1 MPVFTIVGGVNGTG
15 KSSLSGVL
23 RSCLDDLGVI
33 VDPDKLT
40 AQAGGDEYAGGQAA
54 IAKLQGCLAAGID
67 FTEESTLSGSYA
79 RKMARAARAAGYTVR
94 LYYVGLNSAEDALQ
108 RIANRVAHGG
118 HNIPAADVRR
128 RFARRFSD
136 LEKLLPLCNKAVF
149 YDNNNGFQMV
159 ASYRNGT
166 IAPVGDYRPTWVH
179 ELLQAVQL

>member
-1 MPVFTIVGGVNGTG
+1 MPVFTIVGGVNGAG

-54 IAKLQGCLAAGID
+54 IAKLQSCLAAGVD
-67 FTEESTLSGSYA
+67 FTQESTLSGSYA

-118 HNIPAADVRR
+118 HSIPTQDVQR

-136 LEKLLPLCNKAVF
+136 LEKLLPLCNEGAF
-149 YDNNNGFQMV
+149 YDNTNGFQLV
-159 ASYRNGT
+159 AIYQGGE
-166 IAPVGDYRPTWVH
+166 ILPVGNDRTPWLCD
-179 ELLQAVQL
+179 LLQAVRL

>member
-54 IAKLQGCLAAGID
+54 IAKLQTCLAAGID

-118 HNIPAADVRR
+118 HNIPAEDVRR

-136 LEKLLPLCNKAVF
+136 LEKLLPLCNEAVF
-149 YDNNNGFQMV
+149 YDNNNGFQVV
-159 ASYRNGT
+159 ASYRNGE
-166 IAPVGDYRPTWVH
+166 IVPVGDYRPPWLC
-179 ELLQAVQL
+179 ELLQAVRL

>member
-1 MPVFTIVGGVNGTG
+1 MPVFTIVGGVNGAG

-40 AQAGGDEYAGGQAA
+40 AEAGGDEYAGGQAA
-54 IAKLQGCLAAGID
+54 IAKLQGCLAAGVD
-67 FTEESTLSGSYA
+67 FTEESTLSGGFA

-94 LYYVGLNSAEDALQ
+94 LYYVGINSAEDALQ

-118 HNIPAADVRR
+118 HNIPAQDVRR

-136 LEKLLPLCNKAVF
+136 LAKLLPLCNEANF
-149 YDNNNGFQMV
+149 YDNNNGFQLV
-159 ASYRNGT
+159 AIYQSGE
-166 IAPVGDYRPTWVH
+166 ILPVGAERPLWLVD
-179 ELLQAVQL
+179 LLQAVKL